1 MAGQIV
7 EQQGNPMGRRLES
20 RPDWKMGFDLVEPIS
35 GQKVQPIER
44 RKDSSRSQK
53 KELPIETPKD

>member
-7 EQQGNPMGRRLES
+7 EQQGNPTERRLAPRLE
-20 RPDWKMGFDLVEPIS
+20 WKTGFDLVEPIS

-44 RKDSSRSQK
+44 RKGSSRSQK